1 MSDISDISN
10 SLSTLERELEKL
22 RSASSIISEAQE
34 SVTRSV
40 RTTQDLSNE
49 LIVEVSK
56 TKDFIIESIAKTRDL
71 STALVNNV
79 SELSTMVVNESKSA
93 VNVAVQDTISV
104 HQASGELVDSV
115 RDLIIEIHEFNIP
128 LHFQQL
134 ESSFLAV
141 NAKIEDLN
149 NRLSSS
155 EKNILN
161 RIESDKETLSK
172 RIKSS
177 STIHLTVLGLIFL
190 ITVCSLVLHLLGYI

>member
-71 STALVNNV
+71 STALVRNV
-79 SELSTMVVNESKSA
+79 SELSTMVVNESKNS
-93 VNVAVQDTISV
+93 VNLAVQDTISV
-104 HQASGELVDSV
+104 HQASGELTKNV
-115 RDLIIEIHEFNIP
+115 RDLIEELHEFNIP
-128 LHFQQL
+128 MHFQEL
-134 ESSFLAV
+134 ESNILEV
-141 NAKIEDLN
+141 DAKIEVLDN
-149 NRLSSS
+149 SISSIENS
-155 EKNILN
+155 ILN
-161 RIESDKETLSK
+161 RIESDTETLSN

-177 STIHLTVLGLIFL
+177 STLHLTVLGLIFL